1 MRMIDGLGVT
11 RGGGTAEGAAPSRRV
26 KPHRVMA
33 KGITSSKLAG
43 LDNKA
48 SSLVRTADIYSFSD
62 HGGQQGD
69 NGVSKGLL

>member
-26 KPHRVMA
+26 NPHRVMA

-69 NGVSKGLL
+69 NGLSKGLL